1 VIFFACLFSSTVVKF
16 YWFSHGQLFF
26 DNRETEV
33 VRMLKPEEWQK
44 LIAALKEKVGRKVRL
59 LVQLEVRDKEL
70 GNMGADGGPRVS
82 GSEIEIKLLG
92 VYGLGSQPLYI
103 HGVDTDGKAKIFR
116 NNSDAWVEEETGN
129 PTHHDCTTL
138 LRVDDIDI
146 STWFANGTLLANEHA
161 FIAKVKAAEPD
172 NKYLAER
179 ILNGQPDY
187 RPAGSSPRYYPSY
200 CMFEDS
206 KFVEKA
212 IAYLDKIV

>member
-1 VIFFACLFSSTVVKF
+1 
-16 YWFSHGQLFF
+16 
-26 DNRETEV
+26 
-33 VRMLKPEEWQK
+33 MLKPEEGQK
-44 LIAALKEKVGRKVRL
+44 LIAALKEKVGRKVKL

-70 GNMGADGGPRVS
+70 GNMGADGGLRVS

-92 VYGLGSQPLYI
+92 VYGLGQRPLYV
-103 HGVDTDGKAKIFR
+103 HGVEMDGRLKIFR
-116 NNSDAWVEEETGN
+116 NNTDAWVDEDTGN

-138 LRVDDIDI
+138 RRIDDIDI
-146 STWFANGTLLANEHA
+146 GVWFEDGTLLADEHE

-172 NKYLAER
+172 NKYLAAR

-200 CMFEDS
+200 FMFEDP

-212 IAYLDKIV
+212 IACLDKIV